1 MLIDGER
8 LPSLVIQYRMGV
20 QAERTSKTVAAD
32 ESFFEYFRGA
42 GEAPSGYSVAQQR
55 ERDNRHTVSP
65 PISELACGNDHRVH
79 DVVGHLLAEPL
90 EVPHIVVPDI
100 RRLPR

>member
-20 QAERTSKTVAAD
+20 QAERASKTVAAD

-55 ERDNRHTVSP
+55 EGQPPRHQ
-65 PISELACGNDHRVH
+65 RV
-79 DVVGHLLAEPL
+79 GKR
-90 EVPHIVVPDI
+90 I
-100 RRLPR
+100 RR